1 MGQAFSLWAGS
12 FGSSVFSPYL
22 NASSLPASKATLQNR
37 SLSNAVLKGKC
48 YHVRLKEFLAC
59 FISSFQFFM
68 ICGVKVGQAV
78 GRRET
83 WSSHC
88 CFAERGSG
96 QQRSTNS
103 PWHQGAGSERGR
115 VLPCIWTL
123 SGAVSCPPV
132 MTQSGVRSAQ
142 KDISIV
148 SVGATEVKAAV
159 ARGTPWCKAG
169 RWFKGRGSSAL
180 SIYLS
185 LFRQQQPLQ
194 WRLEAAG

>member
-1 MGQAFSLWAGS
+1 MKSNDPISQITVSVRRSERSEKGS
-12 FGSSVFSPYL
+12 CGSPRQPEL
-22 NASSLPASKATLQNR
+22 LLQTDTAPALLR
-37 SLSNAVLKGKC
+37 C
-48 YHVRLKEFLAC
+48 P
-59 FISSFQFFM
+59 
-68 ICGVKVGQAV
+68 
-78 GRRET
+78 
-83 WSSHC
+83 
-88 CFAERGSG
+88 ERGSG